1 MNPVDI
7 ILKWKKH
14 PMRTSGREKLDK
26 TDEFWEL
33 IYENEK
39 ELRIPEGTLLY
50 RVHEGGLEKP
60 ELETFDDMGEN
71 YEEVFRVYYQKWE
84 DSLAIDKIRWT
95 NNWLS
100 FTNTPDVIGSNYFSR
115 KNLRGF
121 VIVINPLKGINIS
134 EFHNGGFNEFEVVA
148 PMDKSTL
155 VEILEFDEFM
165 SKYGTGNSDYEKI
178 KNRILNE

>member
-1 MNPVDI
+1 MDPLDT
-7 ILKWKKH
+7 ILNWMEH
-14 PMRTSGREKLDK
+14 PMETFGRENLDQ
-26 TDEFWEL
+26 TDKCWEL
-33 IYENEK
+33 VYENEK
-39 ELRIPEGTLLY
+39 ELRSPEGILLY
-50 RVHEGGLEKP
+50 RVHEGGLEEP
-60 ELETFDDMGEN
+60 ELEMFDDMGEN
-71 YEEVFRVYYQKWE
+71 YEEIFHEYYQQWE
-84 DSLAIDKIRWT
+84 NSLSIDKIRWT

-100 FTNTPDVIGSNYFSR
+100 FTSKPDVIGSNHFAT

-121 VIVINPLKGINIS
+121 VIVIKPLKSVSIS
-134 EFHNGGFNEFEVVA
+134 EFKDIGFNEFEVVA